1 MVSACQYQKDDESVG
16 LISCPHWK
24 KKAAILDKWISRTKQ
39 GVCVEVGLDT

>member
-24 KKAAILDKWISRTKQ
+24 KKAAILDKCRTKQ